1 MHQNHF
7 DIIISGAGAA
17 GISLAYRALME
28 GVWQQQSILIIDN
41 ENIKAEKTWCF
52 WQNDANNN
60 QNAVLESLV
69 FKKWDHFSFYTN
81 NNNHIPLKTKGY
93 QYKMIRS
100 VDFFETTLTYLKQQK
115 NVTFISGEATN
126 LATLAN
132 GASVSVNS
140 TLYTCQFLFNSIVP
154 PTPITKNDT
163 YLLQHF
169 KGYFINTATDSF
181 EENKIHFMDFRVP
194 QTHGSTF
201 VYVLPLNKRKAL
213 IEYTLFSEKKL
224 EQHEYDT
231 ALKNYIKSVLNLS
244 EYEVQKEEFGI
255 IPMTDFKFK
264 RRQGNIMHIGTAG
277 GDTRGSTG
285 YTFNN
290 IQKTVTNIL
299 SSFKIHSHPFFTQQT
314 IPTLHHLFD
323 STILQVLKQKDYLGD
338 EIFTDIFMKVDADIV
353 LKFLDGETR
362 LFENLK
368 VMNSVKA
375 RYFIQPFLKALIK

>member
-7 DIIISGAGAA
+7 DIIIAGAGAA
-17 GISLAYRALME
+17 GISLAYRAIME

-41 ENIKAEKTWCF
+41 ENTKAEKTWCF
-52 WQNDANNN
+52 WQDKANN
-60 QNAVLESLV
+60 QNSVLESLV
-69 FKKWDHFSFYTN
+69 FKKWSHFSFYTH
-81 NNNHIPLKTKGY
+81 NNNHIALKTKGY

-126 LATLAN
+126 LESAAN

-140 TLYTCQFLFNSIVP
+140 TVYTCQFLFNSIVP
-154 PTPITKNDT
+154 STQLTKNDT

-169 KGYFINTATDSF
+169 KGYFIKTATDSF

-201 VYVLPLNKRKAL
+201 VYVLPLNKREAL

-224 EQHEYDT
+224 EAQEYD
-231 ALKNYIKSVLNLS
+231 AVLKNYIKNVLNLS
-244 EYEVQKEEFGI
+244 EYEILKEEFGV

-290 IQKTVTNIL
+290 IQKTVTSIL
-299 SSFKIHSHPFFTQQT
+299 SNFKIYSNPFFTHQT
-314 IPTLHHLFD
+314 IPTTHLWFD
-323 STILQVLKQKDYLGD
+323 STILQVLNQKKYLGD
-338 EIFTDIFMKVDADIV
+338 EIFTDIFMKVNADLV
-353 LKFLDGETR
+353 LKFLDGETG

-375 RYFIQPFLKALIK
+375 RYFIQPFFKALVK